1 MRSKSIAHSKCKFWS
16 PLDLVDSNGDSNV
29 DSWSWFR
36 FWGSY
41 TSERLFDWLLH
52 WRHSHT
58 HYPPTRVD
66 LFYTHSEHWW
76 FIPRKVHSFLYILMF
91 LIYFATIFGLILD
104 NRLCVLSNS
113 PHTLMETRATW
124 DQNRAFVFLLG
135 KCTVIDVR
143 THLQMAPT
151 NQLSITLFILR

>member
-16 PLDLVDSNGDSNV
+16 PLDLVDSNV
-29 DSWSWFR
+29 DSDHDS
-36 FWGSY
+36 GSGALTLRNDCLIDYY
-41 TSERLFDWLLH
+41 TDVTH
-52 WRHSHT
+52 THT

-91 LIYFATIFGLILD
+91 LIYFATVFGLILD

-113 PHTLMETRATW
+113 PHTLMETRATF

-143 THLQMAPT
+143 THLQMALT